1 MNRNSKTVV
10 DSMSKKCVKFLQRL
24 DKLSIFK
31 VILVKWGGGNAMVF
45 IINGFRSRKNLPLK
59 ISLGWEIKKSI
70 GKILKY
76 QNLNKDLRCIH
87 YI

>member
-31 VILVKWGGGNAMVF
+31 VILVKWGGG
-45 IINGFRSRKNLPLK
+45 
-59 ISLGWEIKKSI
+59 
-70 GKILKY
+70 
-76 QNLNKDLRCIH
+76 
-87 YI
+87 